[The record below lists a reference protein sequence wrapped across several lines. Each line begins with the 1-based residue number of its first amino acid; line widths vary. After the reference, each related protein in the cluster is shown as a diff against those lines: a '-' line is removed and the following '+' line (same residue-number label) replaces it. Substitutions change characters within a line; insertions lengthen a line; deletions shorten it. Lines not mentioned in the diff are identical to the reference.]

1 MSDAA
6 ISDLEDQVYQR
17 WQGIE
22 NHTPCQ
28 LCCYQ
33 FLLDWY
39 SDMDRAKVV
48 VHITNIVLNRVP
60 ISNDQP
66 IFNHRYGIGKAT
78 EHASL
83 VGPMSSS
90 STVLHIQ

>member
-1 MSDAA
+1 
-6 ISDLEDQVYQR
+6 
-17 WQGIE
+17 
-22 NHTPCQ
+22 
-28 LCCYQ
+28 
-33 FLLDWY
+33 
-39 SDMDRAKVV
+39 MDRAKVV